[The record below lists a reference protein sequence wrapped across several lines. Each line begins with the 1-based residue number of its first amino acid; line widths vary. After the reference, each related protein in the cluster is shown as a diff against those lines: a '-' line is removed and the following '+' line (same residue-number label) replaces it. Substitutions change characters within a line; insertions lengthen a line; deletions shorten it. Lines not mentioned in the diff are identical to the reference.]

1 MMKEQL
7 AVLRSLDARTRTIAI
22 VGLAVLAIALVFA
35 YAWLPAARGRTAL
48 AERVPAL
55 NAKLATM
62 RLQAEEI
69 KRLNTL
75 PALAANTTRTPTT
88 RADKSALEATF
99 ANSARATPADGN
111 SFQVTIPAIVY
122 TAWID
127 RLDQV
132 AERFQMHATKM
143 TIKPIADKPGQVTV
157 DFTLTNDAAP
167 VSATP
172 KTAKS

>member
-1 MMKEQL
+1 MMNAQL
-7 AVLRSLDARTRTIAI
+7 AALRTLDARTRTIAI
-22 VGLAVLAIALVFA
+22 VGVATLAVALVFA
-35 YAWLPAARGRTAL
+35 YAWLPAARGRAAL

-55 NAKLATM
+55 NAKLVTM

-75 PALAANTTRTPTT
+75 PAPASNNTRAPAT

-99 ANSARATPADGN
+99 ANGARAIAADAN
-111 SFQVTIPAIVY
+111 SFQVTIQSIAY
-122 TAWID
+122 STWID

-132 AERFQMHATKM
+132 AERFQMHPTKM

-157 DFTLTNDAAP
+157 DFTLTHDAA
-167 VSATP
+167 S
-172 KTAKS
+172 KTSKS

>member
-1 MMKEQL
+1 MIDAPL
-7 AVLRSLDARTRTIAI
+7 AALRALDARTRTIAI
-22 VGLAVLAIALVFA
+22 AGVAILAIALVFA
-35 YAWLPAARGRTAL
+35 YAWLPAARGRAAL

-62 RLQAEEI
+62 RLQAEEV
-69 KRLNTL
+69 KRLNAL
-75 PALAANTTRTPTT
+75 PAPASNTTRAPTT
-88 RADKSALEATF
+88 RADKSALETTF
-99 ANSARATPADGN
+99 ANGARATAADAN
-111 SFQVTIPAIVY
+111 NFLVTIPSIAY

-157 DFTLTNDAAP
+157 DFTLTSDVAPAAT
-167 VSATP
+167 AP
-172 KTAKS
+172 KTSKS